1 MGLPSASVSV
11 THLIVLVCYALASLG
26 LLAFGLNAYLM
37 LALFHRRF
45 AARCREQTALER
57 VFADELDR
65 AALPMVTTQIPLYNE
80 LNVAERVIRA
90 CAAMEY
96 PARLHE
102 IQVLDDSTDETRR
115 RVDEVTAELRAAG
128 LNVRVVRRENREGF
142 KAGAL
147 GHGLAEAT
155 GEFIAIF
162 DSDFVPPRD
171 FLRRALPHLLNDP
184 GVGLA
189 QGRWGHL
196 NENESLLTR
205 AQAIG
210 VDGHFVIEQSARAW
224 NHLFLNFNGTAGL
237 WRRQAIEDAGG
248 WQSDTL
254 TEDMDLSY
262 RSQLAG
268 WRLEYVPG
276 LEVPA
281 ELPSDFAAFKSQQF
295 RWAKGSI
302 QTAIKVLP
310 KVFRSDASLLKKA
323 QSVFHLTHYF
333 VHLLMLTVSVLAL
346 PLLLTHGAQLVSPMT
361 FGFLAIPLIPA
372 SIAPTL
378 LYLASQRALHPESW
392 KRRMIFLPVL
402 MIVGFGICLSN
413 SLAVIEALIGRRSDF
428 IRTPKAGSRR
438 VKHYRARASLL
449 PALETLL
456 GLYCLV
462 SLGVFLSAAE
472 IWISPFLALYA
483 AGFLYIGTAGLR
495 ERRVR

>member
-1 MGLPSASVSV
+1 MNFL
-11 THLIVLVCYALASLG
+11 HLTIWVCYALASLG
-26 LLAFGLNAYLM
+26 LLAFGLNAYVI
-37 LALFHRRF
+37 LALFHQRF
-45 AARCREQTALER
+45 RARCGEQTALEKT
-57 VFADELDR
+57 FATQLDR
-65 AALPMVTTQIPLYNE
+65 QRLPRITTQIPLYNE

-90 CAAMEY
+90 CAAMDY
-96 PARLHE
+96 PADRHE
-102 IQVLDDSTDETRR
+102 IQVLDDSTDETRAL
-115 RVDEVTAELRAAG
+115 VDQVAAELRATG
-128 LNVRVVRRENREGF
+128 RDVQVVRRERREGF

-147 GHGLAEAT
+147 GYGLERAN

-171 FLRRALPHLLNDP
+171 FLLRTLPHLLADP

-189 QGRWGHL
+189 QARWGHL
-196 NENESLLTR
+196 NESESLLTR

-237 WRRQAIEDAGG
+237 WRRRAIVEAGG

-262 RSQLAG
+262 RAQLAG

-276 LEVPA
+276 LEVPG
-281 ELPSDFAAFKSQQF
+281 ELPAGFAAFKSQQF

-302 QTAIKVLP
+302 QTALKVLP
-310 KVFRSDASLLKKA
+310 AVFRSDASALKKV

-346 PLLLTHGAQLVSPMT
+346 PLLLSHGAQLVSPMT
-361 FGFLAIPLIPA
+361 FALVAIPLVPA
-372 SIAPTL
+372 SLAPAL
-378 LYLASQRALHPESW
+378 LYLASQRALHPATW
-392 KRRMIFLPVL
+392 KRRLIFLPVL
-402 MIVGFGICLSN
+402 MTVGFGICLSN
-413 SLAVIEALIGRRSDF
+413 SLAVIEALIGWKSEF
-428 IRTPKAGSRR
+428 VRTPKAGSLRLKR
-438 VKHYRARASLL
+438 YRAGANFMPL
-449 PALETLL
+449 LETLL
-456 GLYCLV
+456 GLYCGV
-462 SLGVFLSAAE
+462 SLAVYLAASE

-495 ERRVR
+495 EQFAR